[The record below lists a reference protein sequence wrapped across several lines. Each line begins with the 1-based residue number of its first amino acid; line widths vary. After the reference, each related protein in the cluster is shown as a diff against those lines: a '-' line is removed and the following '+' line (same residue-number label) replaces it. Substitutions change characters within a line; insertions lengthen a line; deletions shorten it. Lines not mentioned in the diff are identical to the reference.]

1 MPTYTVQGPDGR
13 TYTIDGPAGASADDL
28 GNFIKSQ
35 NPKSM
40 PVSST
45 TVDEMGPAER
55 LLVGAGKSV
64 SDMGLGLRQ
73 LVAPAQDYMSPN
85 PAGQPSRVQALKDE
99 YQERQRLDAPLM
111 NTGAGMTGNIA
122 GQVATALLPGGIVGS
137 TGKVLSK
144 IPAAADIAQALMT
157 GGRAIMAP
165 TSIPSAAVVGAAQGA
180 VQPAESGGD
189 RLLNVGVGAGASA
202 ALPTVV
208 RGLQVGKALLDPF
221 SQAGQNRIIGRTLN
235 AAAGSPA
242 DAAAARTNLAAASQP
257 FVGPVPEGEIA
268 RQMMGEIVP
277 GSVPTAGQAAGVPS
291 LAALERTATAV
302 DPTANN
308 AMTARM
314 AAQNTAR
321 SDELTRLAGSDG
333 RRDFMAANRTA
344 QGNEL
349 YGQARDIGI
358 DPAALTPEAQANIA
372 AFQAR
377 VPDEIMGRARELA
390 KINGVNMDNESSVQ
404 GLHWVKTAID
414 DKINTTTRSGDT
426 QMARA
431 YQGLQ
436 NTLLDGL
443 DQLSP
448 AYGQARREFAAASKP
463 INEMDV
469 VQAVQNRATNPL
481 TGQVQPQAFARALS
495 DQTASSTLGRSGAT
509 LENTLQ
515 PRTLQALENVQEDL
529 ARANAANTEGRG
541 VGSDTVQK
549 LAFTNLMQQAGLP
562 GWVSGVGSRMGIGG
576 IAQKIGQVAYRD
588 ANQEMSARLAQAL
601 LDPQSASALME
612 AGIVTPGMQQLAN
625 GTRRGGA
632 AIGAMT
638 PALLNR

>member
-13 TYTIDGPAGASADDL
+13 TYTIEGPAGASAEDL

-35 NPKSM
+35 AIPKANPSQS
-40 PVSST
+40 V
-45 TVDEMGPAER
+45 VDGMGTGER

-64 SDMGLGLRQ
+64 ADLGLGLRQ
-73 LVAPAQDYMSPN
+73 LAAPVQDYMSPN
-85 PAGQPSRVQALKDE
+85 PAGQPSRAQALKQE
-99 YQERQRLDAPLM
+99 YLDTQQRDAPLM
-111 NTGAGMTGNIA
+111 NTGAGLTGNIG
-122 GQVATALLPGGIVGS
+122 GQIATALLPGGVVGA

-144 IPAAADIAQALMT
+144 LPAAADLAQALMT

-165 TSIPSAAVVGAAQGA
+165 TSIPSAAAVGAAQGA
-180 VQPAESGGD
+180 VQPTDSGSD
-189 RLLNVGVGAGASA
+189 RLLNMAVGGGTA
-202 ALPTVV
+202 AAIPTVV

-221 SQAGQNRIIGRTLN
+221 SEAGQNRIIGRTLN

-242 DAAAARTNLAAASQP
+242 DAAAARSNLSAASKP
-257 FVGPVPEGEIA
+257 FVGPTPDGEVA
-268 RQMMGEIVP
+268 RQVMGEIVP
-277 GSVPTAGQAAGVPS
+277 GSLPTAGQAAGVPS

-321 SDELTRLAGSDG
+321 SDELSRLAGSDG
-333 RRDFMAANRTA
+333 RRDFMAAKRTA
-344 QGNEL
+344 QGNDL
-349 YGQARDIGI
+349 YGQARNVGI

-372 AFQAR
+372 SFQSR
-377 VPDEIMGRARELA
+377 VPDDVLQRARDLA

-404 GLHWVKTAID
+404 GLHWIKTAID
-414 DKINTTTRSGDT
+414 DKINTATRSGDT

-448 AYGQARREFAAASKP
+448 AYGQARREFAAASRP

-469 VQAVQNRATNPL
+469 VQSVADKATNPL

-495 DQTASSTLGRSGAT
+495 DKTAASTLGRPSAT

-515 PRTLQALENVQEDL
+515 PRTLQALQNVQEDL
-529 ARANAANTEGRG
+529 ARANAANTGGRG

-549 LAFTNLMQQAGLP
+549 LAFTNLMQQSGLP
-562 GWVSGVGSRMGIGG
+562 GWVTGLGARAGIGG

-601 LDPQSASALME
+601 LDPQSSSALME
-612 AGIVTPGMQQLAN
+612 AGMVTPAMQQLAN
-625 GTRRGGA
+625 GARRGGA
-632 AIGAMT
+632 AIGAMV